1 MASVEFRRPTAADIA
16 ELVDNLRDQDVD
28 ELVAA
33 GYHDFGEI
41 IAESIA
47 RSDWVVSATVGGRL
61 ACVFGVSRAGGLLT
75 AYGVPWMLGTP
86 LVASNRRALARL
98 APRYIHEMLR
108 SYPTLRNLVHARNS
122 VALGWLRHVG
132 FTIGPQVPHPNT
144 GEPFHVFEMNRRV

>member
-1 MASVEFRRPTAADIA
+1 MLETRRPTTADIA
-16 ELVDNLRDQDVD
+16 ELAANLRGQDRD
-28 ELVAA
+28 ELLAA
-33 GYHDFGEI
+33 GFSDFGGV

-47 RSDWVVSATVGGRL
+47 RSDWVVSATVDGRL
-61 ACVFGVSRAGGLLT
+61 ACIFGVSGVSESLLT
-75 AYGVPWMLGTP
+75 SYGVPWMLGTP

-132 FTIGPQVPHPNT
+132 FTVGQQIPHPAT
-144 GEPFHVFEMNRRV
+144 GEPFHVFEMQRHV